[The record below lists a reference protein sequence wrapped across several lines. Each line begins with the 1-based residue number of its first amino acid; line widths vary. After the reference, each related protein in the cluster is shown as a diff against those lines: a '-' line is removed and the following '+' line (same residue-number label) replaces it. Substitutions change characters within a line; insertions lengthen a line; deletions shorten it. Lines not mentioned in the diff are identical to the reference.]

1 LRNLVSFG
9 QIRIKIIFAGVFIK
23 SFYLAAKSQ
32 THTNG
37 FFDSFLIMLRQSTGM
52 AQTYSA
58 DIRIG
63 MIAIFSTVG
72 TKGFAFGKQ
81 LGMDFEPYYN
91 FVFGVHV

>member
-1 LRNLVSFG
+1 
-9 QIRIKIIFAGVFIK
+9 
-23 SFYLAAKSQ
+23 
-32 THTNG
+32 
-37 FFDSFLIMLRQSTGM
+37 MLRQSTGM